1 MKMRTLVLE
10 RLRQVDTVGTT
21 ESAEFGNTVVKV
33 NVAEAG
39 AGVIEAGARGAD
51 HGGERV
57 AAGSSSG
64 KGGKGC
70 VVFGKDFM
78 EED

>member
-1 MKMRTLVLE
+1 MSVGGSEGEVPVMEMRTLVLE

-51 HGGERV
+51 HGGG
-57 AAGSSSG
+57 AGRRR
-64 KGGKGC
+64 
-70 VVFGKDFM
+70 
-78 EED
+78 